1 MGMQQKLMRVQRNL
15 DENMTKY
22 DEDAMN
28 VCERT

>member
-1 MGMQQKLMRVQRNL
+1 MGMQQKLMRMQWNL

-28 VCERT
+28 VSERT